1 MKSSL
6 KLAIVLTIWSVIA
19 CSALALVNSFTAPII
34 EMYTKQKITKA
45 LSEIFPDG
53 KSNADILSE
62 VTSDKKTIKFDN
74 AFLVKSDNETL
85 GVVITATGPTFNSA
99 TIMVGVQ
106 VDGRIK
112 TIKFI
117 NLTDSKGIGTKVLQA
132 PFASQFDGKDTS
144 DEFKVRADVQN
155 ISTATVSSKGVTEIV
170 KTISKASLKYL
181 QDNSLLIKEV
191 K

>member
-1 MKSSL
+1 MKSTL
-6 KLAIVLTIWSVIA
+6 KLAVVLTIWSVIA

-34 EMYTKQKITKA
+34 ETHTKQKITKA
-45 LSEIFPDG
+45 LEEIFPEG
-53 KSNADILSE
+53 TSNTDILSE
-62 VTSDKKTIKFDN
+62 LTSNEKTIKFDN

-85 GVVITATGPTFNSA
+85 GVVITATGPTFNKA

-106 VDGRIK
+106 VDGKIK

-117 NLTDSKGIGTKVLQA
+117 NLTDSKGIGTKVLEE
-132 PFASQFDGKDTS
+132 PFVSQFDGKDTS

-181 QDNSLLIKEV
+181 QDNNLFIKEA